1 MGKKGGS
8 LTEYRKIGGVW
19 MVGGGIWEFLAV
31 REVESSM
38 GEI

>member
-1 MGKKGGS
+1 MGECGKF
-8 LTEYRKIGGVW
+8 EGVW
-19 MVGGGIWEFLAV
+19 ESVDGEGIGEFLAV